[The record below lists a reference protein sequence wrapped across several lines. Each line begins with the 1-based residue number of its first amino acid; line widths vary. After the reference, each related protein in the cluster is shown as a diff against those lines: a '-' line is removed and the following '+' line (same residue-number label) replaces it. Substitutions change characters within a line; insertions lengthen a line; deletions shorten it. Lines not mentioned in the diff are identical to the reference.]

1 VRIWDVE
8 HDRRDFAEFY
18 ALARDDCLRVP
29 GSAQTFGGTAGG
41 QLSRSVTGV
50 QRRPPSPGNV
60 ARTLVTIPAGFRQ
73 YLGREGDQQPHAEQP
88 SERGMHLYRCGPVSG
103 HKLFVGVRSGRPEPG
118 VVRLVGGGR
127 TLTLSGSAEVPLMS
141 APPGPAAAR

>member
-50 QRRPPSPGNV
+50 QRLPPSPGNV

-73 YLGREGDQQPHAEQP
+73 YLGP
-88 SERGMHLYRCGPVSG
+88 RGR
-103 HKLFVGVRSGRPEPG
+103 
-118 VVRLVGGGR
+118 
-127 TLTLSGSAEVPLMS
+127 
-141 APPGPAAAR
+141 PAAACRATLGARDASLQVWPRLRP